1 MARRCV
7 PRTMLWR
14 SQPIRLFSWKGD
26 QPTGNFGD
34 QLSKELIER
43 LFAVNAVYAPIDEC
57 ELVSIGSVLQEVE
70 RTVSFRRPVI
80 WGSGF
85 VAPGEN
91 YAGPPLDVRAV
102 RGQLSLQRIRHLTK
116 RHIALGDPGILT
128 PLAFPE
134 ITKTATPDVK
144 VSVIPHYVDQT
155 SDTAQELISR
165 LGAHHIDVM
174 APVSQVI
181 QEIAASGFVIS
192 SSLHGVIV
200 AESFGVPNAWVQFSD
215 QVIGGRYKFDDFYS
229 AFATKREPVS
239 PAALMDGI
247 DQYVSQWRPLRNLTF
262 VQSELMRSFPHQ
274 AGCVNASQPR
284 GSSSQAAD
292 KS

>member
-1 MARRCV
+1 MKKLKRLKSLARRQL
-7 PRTMLWR
+7 PRSILWR
-14 SQPIRLFSWKGD
+14 SQPVRLFSWKGD

-43 LFAVNAVYAPIDEC
+43 LFAVNTTYAPIDEC

-70 RTVSFRRPVI
+70 KSVSFRRPLI

-85 VAPGEN
+85 IAPGGE
-91 YAGPPLDVRAV
+91 YSGAPLDIRAV
-102 RGQLSLQRIRHLTK
+102 RGQLSLQRVRHLTN
-116 RHIALGDPGILT
+116 RHIALGDPGVLT

-134 ITKTATPDVK
+134 VTKTASPDYS
-144 VSVIPHYVDQT
+144 VSVIPHYVDQGNAA
-155 SDTAQELISR
+155 AQELVSR

-181 QEIAASGFVIS
+181 KEIATSRFVIS

-200 AESFGVPNAWVQFSD
+200 AESFGVTNAWVQFSD
-215 QVIGGRYKFDDFYS
+215 QGNGGRYKFDDFYS

-239 PAALMDGI
+239 PIELMDHLDRYI
-247 DQYVSQWRPLRNLTF
+247 SQWRPLRNLAF
-262 VQSELMRSFPHQ
+262 IQSELMRSFPMRP
-274 AGCVNASQPR
+274 A
-284 GSSSQAAD
+284 
-292 KS
+292 K